1 MKAIMIRSPMSVL
14 ENDHIGYGWAK
25 VNFSEHK
32 NATDVISK
40 INEEYTNG
48 IGRHSNSIKRFFN
61 LENGDI
67 VVVPL
72 SKAVVIGIVNGK
84 KSFDQNLAKTKACN
98 LVSVNFFRTN
108 NGHILRIPRKSLTQ
122 GFESRLKVR
131 KSNTNLN
138 DFKEE
143 IARIID
149 SIESN
154 GAYKQETYLLE
165 KISEAEQKFKKDLLT
180 SITSGTTWLSAG
192 GNGLEQLVK
201 ELLII
206 EGYTAAIQP
215 KNQSTGISDIDIIA
229 SRIDRFS
236 ESNLLIQVKHH
247 SNISGSHGLKQLIA
261 FNDFEDM
268 EHQKWFITTADMTDS
283 SMDLASQNNIKVMVG
298 FDFIDW
304 VYENISDLSYATK
317 QQLGIIEIPLLLK

>member
-1 MKAIMIRSPMSVL
+1 MKAIMIRSPISVL
-14 ENDHIGYGWAK
+14 EQDYIGYGWTK
-25 VNFSEHK
+25 VDFSKYE
-32 NATDVISK
+32 NATDVIAK

-61 LENGDI
+61 LVSGDI
-67 VVVPL
+67 IVVPL
-72 SKAVVIGIVNGK
+72 SKAIAIGIVNGK
-84 KSFDQNLAKTKACN
+84 KSFDQDLGKVKACN
-98 LVSVNFFRTN
+98 LISVNFFRTN
-108 NGHILRIPRKSLTQ
+108 DGHILRIPRKSLTQ
-122 GFESRLKVR
+122 GFESRLKIR

-143 IARIID
+143 ITRIIN

-165 KISEAEQKFKKDLLT
+165 KISEAEQKFKKDLLA

-215 KNQSTGISDIDIIA
+215 KNQSSGISDVDIIA
-229 SRIDRFS
+229 NRIDRFS

-261 FNDFEDM
+261 FDDFEDM
-268 EHQKWFITTADMTDS
+268 EYQKWFITTADMTDS
-283 SMDLASQNNIKVMVG
+283 SMSFASQNNIRVMVG
-298 FDFIDW
+298 SDFVDW
-304 VYENISDLSYATK
+304 VYENISDLSYGTK

>member
-1 MKAIMIRSPMSVL
+1 MKVIMIRSPISVL
-14 ENDHIGYGWAK
+14 EQDYIGYGWTK
-25 VNFSEHK
+25 VDFSKYE
-32 NATDVISK
+32 NAADVITK

-61 LENGDI
+61 LVSGDI
-67 VVVPL
+67 IVVPL
-72 SKAVVIGIVNGK
+72 SKAIAIGIVNGK
-84 KSFDQNLAKTKACN
+84 KSFDQDLGKVKACN
-98 LVSVNFFRTN
+98 LISVNFFRTN
-108 NGHILRIPRKSLTQ
+108 DGHILRIPRKSLTQ
-122 GFESRLKVR
+122 GFESRLKIR

-143 IARIID
+143 ITRIIN

-165 KISEAEQKFKKDLLT
+165 KISEAEQKFKKDLLA

-215 KNQSTGISDIDIIA
+215 KNQSSGISDVDIIA
-229 SRIDRFS
+229 NRIDRFS

-261 FNDFEDM
+261 FDDFEDM
-268 EHQKWFITTADMTDS
+268 EYQKWFITTADMTDS
-283 SMDLASQNNIKVMVG
+283 SMNFASQNNIRVMVG
-298 FDFIDW
+298 PDFVDW
-304 VYENISDLSYATK
+304 VYENISDLPYGTK

>member
-14 ENDHIGYGWAK
+14 ENDYIGYGWAK

-72 SKAVVIGIVNGK
+72 SKAVAIGIVNGK
-84 KSFDQNLAKTKACN
+84 KSFNQNLAKTKACN

-261 FNDFEDM
+261 FSDFEDM
-268 EHQKWFITTADMTDS
+268 EHQKWFITTANMTDS
-283 SMDLASQNNIKVMVG
+283 SMELASQNNIKVMVG
-298 FDFIDW
+298 ADFIDW